1 MRLEL
6 DYTRIEKLHIFLDL
20 FEGLDYERKSK
31 LMSLYSDPLEILTN
45 FNKDQKIKEI
55 LGGVYAKIEK
65 CFNSEFVNSQIESY
79 NKKGIKIVTISS
91 SDYPENLKRL
101 FKPPFVLYCLGD
113 ISLLN
118 SKCISIVGS
127 RDISKNAKSVTGF
140 FAGELSR
147 HGLTIVSGMAR
158 GADTAAHNGALS
170 ANGKTIAVLA
180 GGFDNI
186 YPAENYELFKT
197 ICKCGLVISENKPDA
212 KNLPYMFLIRNR
224 IVAGLSCGLLVTYAN
239 LSSGTQSTVEYALE
253 MGMDLYILPGDVS
266 AKESMGSNQMLKATA
281 GALVT
286 EPEDILKNLNV
297 EYQVRQNTEIVIE
310 DCENEILQIL
320 GLEKIHYSGIINKLN
335 MDTGALNAA
344 LSKMEIKG
352 LIVKLAGNFYKAKV

>member
-1 MRLEL
+1 L

-20 FEGLDYERKSK
+20 FEGLDYEKKAK
-31 LMSLYSDPLEILTN
+31 LMSLYSDPLQILTG

-55 LGGVYAKIEK
+55 LGGVYSKVEK
-65 CFNSEFVNSQIESY
+65 CFNPEFVNSEIESY

-91 SDYPENLKRL
+91 KDYPANLKRL

-113 ISLLN
+113 TALLN
-118 SKCISIVGS
+118 SRCISIVGS
-127 RDISKNAKSVTGF
+127 RDISKNAKNVTSF

-147 HGLTIVSGMAR
+147 HGMTVVSGMAR

-186 YPAENYELFKT
+186 YPIENYELFKT
-197 ICKCGLVISENKPDA
+197 ICKCGLVISENKPDI
-212 KNLPYMFLIRNR
+212 KNLPHMFLIRNR
-224 IVAGLSCGLLVTYAN
+224 IVAGLSEGLLVTYAN

-266 AKESMGSNQMLKATA
+266 SKESMGSNQMLKATA

-286 EPEDILKNLNV
+286 EPLDILRGLNI
-297 EYQVRQNTEIVIE
+297 EYKVREKIKTEP
-310 DCENEILQIL
+310 DLNENKILQIL
-320 GLEKIHYSGIINKLN
+320 GLEKIHYSDIINKSGFSASDLS
-335 MDTGALNAA
+335 AI
-344 LSKMEIKG
+344 LSKMEVKG
-352 LIVKLAGNFYKAKV
+352 LILKLSGNFFKAK